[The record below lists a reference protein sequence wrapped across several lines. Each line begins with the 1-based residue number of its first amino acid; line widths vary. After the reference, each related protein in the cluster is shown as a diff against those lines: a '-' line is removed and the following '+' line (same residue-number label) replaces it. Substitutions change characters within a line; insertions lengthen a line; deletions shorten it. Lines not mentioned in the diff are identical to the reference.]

1 MNVKLDDNGKA
12 IEGAGNDVTINGNIA
27 VSTGA
32 VNPIDIKGT
41 LSRINLALDTK
52 YSTLNGVVINGFPV
66 DGKTTGGVTFTGENN
81 LWLQM
86 VRFGLTRRMVLLTVS
101 SPEVML
107 TIL

>member
-66 DGKTTGGVTFTGENN
+66 DGK
-81 LWLQM
+81 
-86 VRFGLTRRMVLLTVS
+86 LLA
-101 SPEVML
+101 E
-107 TIL
+107 

>member
-41 LSRINLALDTK
+41 LSRIN
-52 YSTLNGVVINGFPV
+52 
-66 DGKTTGGVTFTGENN
+66 
-81 LWLQM
+81 
-86 VRFGLTRRMVLLTVS
+86 
-101 SPEVML
+101 
-107 TIL
+107 